1 MIESTSYLLYVKYR
15 YVIWSGLIH
24 PTRWRNGLG
33 RRFVFS
39 VVKTVVGRGSGWGL
53 VVWVIPT
60 TWSWTL
66 CTRMRPGSSLRIP
79 IPYLKPCS
87 SSSIQKAKRS
97 GWWLLVQSS
106 PRPWHPYQRSSLD
119 ARKVGETHFF
129 FFMDQATATLSRK
142 NARNRVCV

>member
-1 MIESTSYLLYVKYR
+1 MAQR
-15 YVIWSGLIH
+15 
-24 PTRWRNGLG
+24 LG
-33 RRFVFS
+33 RRFMFS

-87 SSSIQKAKRS
+87 SPSIQKAKRP

-106 PRPWHPYQRSSLD
+106 PRPWHPYQRSSL
-119 ARKVGETHFF
+119 RCSEGRGNFF
-129 FFMDQATATLSRK
+129 FFFHDFFFLHEFLLWILSATFFFTIFSFHCGLD
-142 NARNRVCV
+142 VL